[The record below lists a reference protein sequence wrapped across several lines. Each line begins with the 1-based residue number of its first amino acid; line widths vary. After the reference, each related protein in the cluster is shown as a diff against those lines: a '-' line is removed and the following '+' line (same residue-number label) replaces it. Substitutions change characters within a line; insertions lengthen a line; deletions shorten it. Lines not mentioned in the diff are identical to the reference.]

1 MSGNLYFQPRMPL
14 APSQIDSIKWH
25 HLSLLLV
32 NYVLLLLSEIING
45 LGRSL
50 SFIQLMMMND
60 DKLST
65 ITVVLLRRFT
75 TIYFV
80 WRDECESVQE

>member
-1 MSGNLYFQPRMPL
+1 MPL